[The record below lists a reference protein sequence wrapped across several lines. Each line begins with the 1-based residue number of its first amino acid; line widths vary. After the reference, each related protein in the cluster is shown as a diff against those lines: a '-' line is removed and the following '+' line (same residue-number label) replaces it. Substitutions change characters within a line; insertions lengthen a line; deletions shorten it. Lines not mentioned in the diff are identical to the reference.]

1 MRDSR
6 DIACCMLVLGSA
18 EVPRRCWPSCS
29 LSCWRCIDAL
39 PWMPFT
45 GGSRSWGIRNCEK
58 SWGLG
63 HPVRM
68 TMGPRFWIIFNLN
81 RPIFSV
87 QSTCAGRSLAFL
99 FCLALNTS
107 LIVLLEILGTG
118 NIKSN
123 MPRYSAQIRQYRD
136 RQKQMPVF
144 RRTFPASDNPLNI
157 NNRIQKGATARYTS
171 GYGVGSFPARVR
183 PEKVEE
189 TLLSFFSVTGVE
201 WC

>member
-1 MRDSR
+1 MQKFQGVAGRPVLCPVDGASTPCPGCPLR
-6 DIACCMLVLGSA
+6 AAAGLGGSGTARSLEAWDILGPRCACCWLQFHSSDDHGLPILNHFKFEPSNFLSQPPLGVL
-18 EVPRRCWPSCS
+18 W
-29 LSCWRCIDAL
+29 LS
-39 PWMPFT
+39 F
-45 GGSRSWGIRNCEK
+45 
-58 SWGLG
+58 
-63 HPVRM
+63 
-68 TMGPRFWIIFNLN
+68 
-81 RPIFSV
+81 
-87 QSTCAGRSLAFL
+87 

-118 NIKSN
+118 SIKSN
-123 MPRYSAQIRQYRD
+123 MPRYSAQIRHYRD

-157 NNRIQKGATARYTS
+157 NNRIQKAATARYTS

-189 TLLSFFSVTGVE
+189 TLLSFSSVHTGVE

>member
-6 DIACCMLVLGSA
+6 DMVCCMRVLGQCRSSKA
-18 EVPRRCWPSCS
+18 LLAVLFFVLLTVHRR
-29 LSCWRCIDAL
+29 LALDAL
-39 PWMPFT
+39 YGRQPVLGDPELREVLRPGTSSSVNLRWAFSGFPFF
-45 GGSRSWGIRNCEK
+45 G
-58 SWGLG
+58 
-63 HPVRM
+63 
-68 TMGPRFWIIFNLN
+68 
-81 RPIFSV
+81 
-87 QSTCAGRSLAFL
+87 
-99 FCLALNTS
+99 LALNTS

-136 RQKQMPVF
+136 RQKQMPFF

-157 NNRIQKGATARYTS
+157 NNRIQKAATARYTS

-189 TLLSFFSVTGVE
+189 TLLMFFSVTGVE